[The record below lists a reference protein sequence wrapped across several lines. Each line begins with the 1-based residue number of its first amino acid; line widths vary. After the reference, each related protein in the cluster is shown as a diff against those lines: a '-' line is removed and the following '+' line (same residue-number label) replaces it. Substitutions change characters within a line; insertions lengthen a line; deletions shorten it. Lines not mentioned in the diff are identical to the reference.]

1 MVEENKH
8 ARKEGKRTKIATS
21 HKVASE
27 EIERIGG
34 EWKFQKKP
42 AFLAERSA
50 YFNELFAIQEQK
62 YAAMPQQEI
71 TVTLKD
77 GNEKKGTSFV
87 TTPLD
92 IAKSISSQM
101 AKKIIVAKVR
111 YPAGRIATLDDQL
124 QNPEEE
130 KGLQGEG
137 WMQYDVTRP
146 LEGDCEMLLFTFDDP
161 EGRETFWHSSAHV
174 LGETL
179 EIEFGVHLTHG
190 PPTDD
195 GFFYDSYTGKDVS
208 DRRQYFNFLMAN

>member
-1 MVEENKH
+1 MSGV
-8 ARKEGKRTKIATS
+8 
-21 HKVASE
+21 
-27 EIERIGG
+27 
-34 EWKFQKKP
+34 
-42 AFLAERSA
+42 
-50 YFNELFAIQEQK
+50 
-62 YAAMPQQEI
+62 
-71 TVTLKD
+71 
-77 GNEKKGTSFV
+77 EKKGTSFV
-87 TTPLD
+87 TTPFD
-92 IAKSISSQM
+92 IAKSVSSQM

-146 LEGDCEMLLFTFDDP
+146 LEGDCEMYLFTFDDP

-195 GFFYDSYTGKDVS
+195 GFFYDSYTGTDVS
-208 DRRQYFNFLMAN
+208 DRRQYFQFSTANLRRNSNTS